1 MAIRVKYLPLGVK
14 NMQQK
19 IVFIPLR
26 DINDYGTVR
35 EAAKILGVL
44 VSDIHSVEEI

>member
-1 MAIRVKYLPLGVK
+1 MAIRVRYLPLGVK
-14 NMQQK
+14 NVQQK